1 MQLTKLMNLCTN
13 LQKEVLDLEKAKTAQ
28 AKEIADLKKRVKKL
42 DRKKNSRTL
51 GLKRLWKVGSSTRV
65 ESSEDKES
73 LGDPENASKQGRMTD
88 NIDQDVEIIL
98 VDETQGRK
106 NEEEMF
112 RVNDLDGDEVIMDA
126 TTSEEVE
133 QSTKAAKKEVSTADP
148 VTTADEVVTTAEDV
162 KVARKLEAQMK
173 AEMEEEERLAK
184 EKVKVNI
191 VVNE

>member
-1 MQLTKLMNLCTN
+1 PTDTHHTPIVTQQSSSQPQKKQKSRRKQRKETEVPHTKPQTEENVPKTSNNPLPSGEDRMQLTKLMNLYTN

-73 LGDPENASKQGRMTD
+73 LGDQENASKQGRMTD

-98 VDETQGRK
+98 VDKTQGRK

-112 RVNDLDGDEVIMDA
+112 GVNDLDGD
-126 TTSEEVE
+126 
-133 QSTKAAKKEVSTADP
+133 
-148 VTTADEVVTTAEDV
+148 
-162 KVARKLEAQMK
+162 
-173 AEMEEEERLAK
+173 
-184 EKVKVNI
+184 
-191 VVNE
+191 